1 MKKLT
6 LKIGNDDFTFVND
19 SENTRYGFR
28 HTCVMFINDYHR
40 ATIYHPYY
48 NRTWEVYTYQTV
60 MLEAIQ
66 EVMDEIYESELRD
79 YKEHNGINRLTA
91 AKRKAFED
99 GFNNKTYKN
108 LQEAYTKIK
117 NNIPK
122 GF

>member
-6 LKIGNDDFTFVND
+6 FKIDNNEFTFVND
-19 SENTRYGFR
+19 SESTRYGFR
-28 HTCVMFINDYHR
+28 HICVMFINDYHR
-40 ATIYHPYY
+40 ATVYHSYY
-48 NRTWEVYTYQTV
+48 NRTWESYTYQTV

-66 EVMDEIYESELRD
+66 EVMDEIYESELQD
-79 YKEHNGINRLTA
+79 YKEKNGIKRLTA

-99 GFNNKTYKN
+99 NFNNQTYKG
-108 LQEAYTKIK
+108 LQEAYAEIK

>member
-19 SENTRYGFR
+19 SESTRYGLR
-28 HTCVMFINDYHR
+28 HICVMFINDYHR
-40 ATIYHPYY
+40 TTIHHSYY
-48 NRTWEVYTYQTV
+48 NRTWETYTYQTV

-66 EVMDEIYESELRD
+66 EVMDEIYEKELSY
-79 YKEHNGINRLTA
+79 YKEHNGIKRLTA
-91 AKRKAFED
+91 AKRKVFED
-99 GFNNKTYKN
+99 GFNNKIYKG
-108 LQEAYTKIK
+108 LQEAYAEIK